1 MALNKIK
8 NRDELSGIVEK
19 EKASG
24 KTVGFTNGCFDI
36 LHLGHVRYLEEAR
49 RSCDVLVIGVNSDSS
64 VKSIKGDGRPVND
77 EKARTEVLA
86 SLECA
91 DYLTLFQEDTPQNL
105 IEALTPSVLFKG
117 GDWKEEDVVGGTHVK
132 ANGGKVKIIPYIKG
146 YSTTE
151 LINKIN
157 RASEV

>member
-1 MALNKIK
+1 M
-8 NRDELSGIVEK
+8 
-19 EKASG
+19 
-24 KTVGFTNGCFDI
+24 
-36 LHLGHVRYLEEAR
+36 RYLEEAR

-64 VKSIKGDGRPVND
+64 VKSIKGDGRPVNN

-86 SLECA
+86 SLECV

-117 GDWKEEDVVGGTHVK
+117 GDWKEEDVVGGAHVK